1 MRVRLGIVI
10 LFAVMMPVALF
21 AEAPARDCPSQSEVC
36 NDEANK
42 VIKLDLKGTRGP
54 VCFRHKTHE
63 AYTHPSADFPH
74 KAEKGSECAICHHK
88 RSEATGAPILVKCSV
103 CHRNQGDPRNP
114 RNRDMD
120 ELHMERAFHELCIGC
135 HRASNEK
142 AVARCKAPVACGEC
156 HAPKTNASA
165 GAVDRPFSW
174 GR

>member
-1 MRVRLGIVI
+1 
-10 LFAVMMPVALF
+10 MMPVALL
-21 AEAPARDCPSQSEVC
+21 AQAPARDCPSQSEVC
-36 NDEANK
+36 NDEANR

-63 AYTHPSADFPH
+63 AYTHPSSDFPH

-103 CHRNQGDPRNP
+103 CHRNQGDPGNP

-120 ELHMERAFHELCIGC
+120 EMHMERAFHELCIGC
-135 HRASNEK
+135 HRSSNEK

-156 HAPKTNASA
+156 HATKTDASA
-165 GAVDRPFSW
+165 GAANRLLLW
-174 GR
+174 KR